1 MSNAFC
7 AVIAFQVSQLVKD
20 PFAEDELTTIRISHF
35 NFPISPYILS
45 AMANGL
51 PGISVRVFATNSA
64 VKLLQIYVPQRTL
77 RPSLRT
83 QSSKPTTTQQLS

>member
-1 MSNAFC
+1 MRRGTEQPSMSNAFC

-51 PGISVRVFATNSA
+51 PGISVRVFATN
-64 VKLLQIYVPQRTL
+64 VPL
-77 RPSLRT
+77 NC
-83 QSSKPTTTQQLS
+83 SKSMYRRER